1 MGGIRMFYIT
11 FRSITYAQRAQN
23 LLDRRGIR
31 TYLLRTPKAMAKN
44 GCGYS
49 LRTAYA
55 EAVNY
60 LQEAN
65 LPYQRLWTVENGQ
78 PEEVAP

>member
-1 MGGIRMFYIT
+1 MFYIT

-31 TYLLRTPKAMAKN
+31 SYLYRTPKAMAKG

-49 LRTAYA
+49 LRVNDASGVTAVR
-55 EAVNY
+55 EAGIPY
-60 LQEAN
+60 LGAWQMADGE
-65 LPYQRLWTVENGQ
+65 
-78 PEEVAP
+78 PEELAP